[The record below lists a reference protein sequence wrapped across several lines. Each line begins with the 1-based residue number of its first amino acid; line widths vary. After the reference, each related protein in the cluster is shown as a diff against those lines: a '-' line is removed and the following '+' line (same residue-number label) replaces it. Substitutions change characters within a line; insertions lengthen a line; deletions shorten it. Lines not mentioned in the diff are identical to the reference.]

1 MFVFVPLNKKSR
13 KYVRLLWSGNLYEFI
28 CLFLWPTA
36 STADIPKIIENSVE
50 FRQFNI
56 RLIIYLYDVFV
67 SGRTMEEGLMSCQS
81 VIYKIN
87 INSNSGIR
95 IFGMTINSKEMTLS
109 LPKWKMENIRNIYLS
124 ILGVLK

>member
-36 STADIPKIIENSVE
+36 STADIHKIIEISVE

-109 LPKWKMENIRNIYLS
+109 LPK
-124 ILGVLK
+124 